1 MDTTLWNW
9 REVIRQEAIAASTK
23 EEQVCEIAD
32 DDEEYDQPLQCP
44 EVTPVKQALE
54 LVGKLAALSH
64 WQGNKLLAQAI
75 SKVND
80 VLVDMRL
87 KSLLARRQSTIMV
100 YFSKLS
106 EDQANLLWSR
116 YTSQRST

>member
-1 MDTTLWNW
+1 
-9 REVIRQEAIAASTK
+9 
-23 EEQVCEIAD
+23 VCEIAD

-116 YTSQRST
+116 YTLFVLGMFLRSTKDTCIDGSNI

>member
-64 WQGNKLLAQAI
+64 WQGNKLLA
-75 SKVND
+75 
-80 VLVDMRL
+80 
-87 KSLLARRQSTIMV
+87 
-100 YFSKLS
+100 
-106 EDQANLLWSR
+106 
-116 YTSQRST
+116 